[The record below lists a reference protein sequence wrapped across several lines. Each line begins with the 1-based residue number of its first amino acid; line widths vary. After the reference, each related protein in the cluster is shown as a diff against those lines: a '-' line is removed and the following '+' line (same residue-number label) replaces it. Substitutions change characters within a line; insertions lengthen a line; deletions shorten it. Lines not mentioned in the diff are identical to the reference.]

1 MESFQKLNILE
12 ELCSIV
18 YAADSVLQELLSSI
32 SNAGGAAA
40 EVSMNADS
48 TPDTSS
54 SVSSAEA
61 VSRHV
66 CRRIHQLRQERGWS
80 LDVLSR
86 ASGVSRSM
94 LSQIEREQA
103 NPTLAV
109 TVRIASALGLSMA
122 ELVDQASPAP
132 GIEVIRA
139 DDRQHIFR
147 SDQNC
152 SIRTLSPL
160 HLEKDVEFYEVLL
173 QPGGALRSAA
183 HFEGTR
189 EFLTVQKGKV
199 EVLSDLESTELNRAD
214 SASYRADVPHEIRN
228 LGRSE
233 ALVFLVVIYQ

>member
-1 MESFQKLNILE
+1 
-12 ELCSIV
+12 
-18 YAADSVLQELLSSI
+18 
-32 SNAGGAAA
+32 
-40 EVSMNADS
+40 
-48 TPDTSS
+48 
-54 SVSSAEA
+54 
-61 VSRHV
+61 
-66 CRRIHQLRQERGWS
+66 
-80 LDVLSR
+80 
-86 ASGVSRSM
+86 M

-109 TVRIASALGLSMA
+109 TVKIASALGMALA
-122 ELVDQASPAP
+122 ELLEQVAP
-132 GIEVIRA
+132 VQNIEVIRA

-147 SDQNC
+147 ADDNC

-173 QPGGALRSAA
+173 NPGGALRSAA

-199 EVLSDLESTELNRAD
+199 GVISDGETIELNKGD

-228 LGRSE
+228 LVKSE

>member
-1 MESFQKLNILE
+1 VKKKP
-12 ELCSIV
+12 
-18 YAADSVLQELLSSI
+18 AP
-32 SNAGGAAA
+32 AA
-40 EVSMNADS
+40 EAEM
-48 TPDTSS
+48 
-54 SVSSAEA
+54 SAED

-66 CRRIHQLRQERGWS
+66 CRRIRDLRQQRNWS

-109 TVRIASALGLSMA
+109 TVKIASALGISMS
-122 ELVDQASPAP
+122 ELVEQVVPIHN
-132 GIEVIRA
+132 IEVIRVE
-139 DDRQHIFR
+139 DRNSVFR
-147 SDQNC
+147 SDANC

-160 HLEKDVEFYEVLL
+160 HLEKDVEFYELTL
-173 QPGGALRSAA
+173 HPDGALRSAP

-199 EVLSDLESTELNRAD
+199 SVTSDAETTELNKGD

-228 LGRSE
+228 LSKAE
-233 ALVFLVVIYQ
+233 SLIFLVVIYQ

>member
-1 MESFQKLNILE
+1 MS
-12 ELCSIV
+12 
-18 YAADSVLQELLSSI
+18 ADSP
-32 SNAGGAAA
+32 
-40 EVSMNADS
+40 ADEQAS
-48 TPDTSS
+48 AT
-54 SVSSAEA
+54 SAEE

-94 LSQIEREQA
+94 LSQIERELA

-109 TVRIASALGLSMA
+109 TVRIASALGLSMS

-139 DDRQHIFR
+139 DDRSHIFR

-189 EFLTVQKGKV
+189 EFLTVQKGRV
-199 EVLSDLESTELNRAD
+199 SVISGDESIDLNRSD

-228 LGRSE
+228 SGR
-233 ALVFLVVIYQ
+233 AAAQVFLVVIYQ

>member
-1 MESFQKLNILE
+1 MS
-12 ELCSIV
+12 
-18 YAADSVLQELLSSI
+18 
-32 SNAGGAAA
+32 A
-40 EVSMNADS
+40 E
-48 TPDTSS
+48 
-54 SVSSAEA
+54 SSADEQA
-61 VSRHV
+61 SAASAEEVSRHV
-66 CRRIHQLRQERGWS
+66 CRRIHQLRQDRGWS

-94 LSQIEREQA
+94 LSQIERELA

-139 DDRQHIFR
+139 DDRSHIFR

-189 EFLTVQKGKV
+189 EFLTVQKGRV
-199 EVLSDLESTELNRAD
+199 TIVSGDETTELNRSD

-228 LGRSE
+228 SSR
-233 ALVFLVVIYQ
+233 AAAQVFLVVIYQ

>member
-1 MESFQKLNILE
+1 MS
-12 ELCSIV
+12 
-18 YAADSVLQELLSSI
+18 
-32 SNAGGAAA
+32 A
-40 EVSMNADS
+40 E
-48 TPDTSS
+48 
-54 SVSSAEA
+54 SSADEQA
-61 VSRHV
+61 SAASAEEVSRHV
-66 CRRIHQLRQERGWS
+66 CRRIHQLRQDRGWS

-94 LSQIEREQA
+94 LSQIERELA

-139 DDRQHIFR
+139 DDRSHIFR
-147 SDQNC
+147 SDQHC

-189 EFLTVQKGKV
+189 EFLTVQKGRV
-199 EVLSDLESTELNRAD
+199 TIVSGDETTELNRSD

-228 LGRSE
+228 SSR
-233 ALVFLVVIYQ
+233 AAAQVFLVVIYQ

>member
-1 MESFQKLNILE
+1 MIPAESFMKSAKRAE
-12 ELCSIV
+12 DASGGV
-18 YAADSVLQELLSSI
+18 PSAD
-32 SNAGGAAA
+32 
-40 EVSMNADS
+40 D
-48 TPDTSS
+48 
-54 SVSSAEA
+54 

-66 CRRIHQLRQERGWS
+66 CRRIHQLRQDRGWS

-109 TVRIASALGLSMA
+109 TVKIAGALGISMA
-122 ELVDQASPAP
+122 ELVEQASVAP

-139 DDRQHIFR
+139 DDRTHIFR
-147 SDQNC
+147 SDQNS

-160 HLEKDVEFYEVLL
+160 HLEKDVEFYEVMLN
-173 QPGGALRSAA
+173 PGGALRSAP
-183 HFEGTR
+183 HFQGTR

-199 EVLSDLESTELNRAD
+199 VVVSDGETTELNRAD

-228 LGRSE
+228 PGKSE